1 VAAEERM
8 GAGRFAHG
16 GPAPASPALE
26 KGRNGKRTE
35 EAEDQ
40 RKAGLAEQ
48 KGEPRAQTRNGPRKA
63 QLERARRGACP
74 PSFRAPASSSS
85 GASCESTSCGASC
98 VSQSSAQRSSGAP
111 WSCGPRASL
120 SSVSSC
126 RAWRCPAWRSRASR
140 SFCAGSSCASP
151 WSSVRLRS
159 CSRGAESSYDRYC
172 RTLTRS
178 LARAEAGSDL
188 LAAAWARPSRAP
200 SARTNR
206 CLRLPAWFLPK
217 YRWSVRVM
225 HIEFR
230 FA

>member
-1 VAAEERM
+1 MWRAKRGV
-8 GAGRFAHG
+8 GD
-16 GPAPASPALE
+16 PSPRAR
-26 KGRNGKRTE
+26 KGRNGQRTE
-35 EAEDQ
+35 ETEDQ

-48 KGEPRAQTRNGPRKA
+48 KGEPRAQARNGPRKA
-63 QLERARRGACP
+63 QLERARRRACP

-98 VSQSSAQRSSGAP
+98 ASRWSAQRSSGAP
-111 WSCGPRASL
+111 WSCGRRASL
-120 SSVSSC
+120 LSASRC
-126 RAWRCPAWRSRASR
+126 RAWRCPAWPSRAWR
-140 SFCAGSSCASP
+140 SSCAGWSCASRL
-151 WSSVRLRS
+151 SSVCLRS
-159 CSRGAESSYDRYC
+159 CLRGAGSSYDRYR

-188 LAAAWARPSRAP
+188 MATAWARPSRAP